1 MKKMKDSRTSSIVF
15 IDRSAGIY
23 LADPDHLAVMYFLQC
38 IFRNEYQYIFS
49 EGMEHQQLHE
59 AVSFRFCISVSAVV
73 SEYIYHCM
81 LYMCDFHYVR
91 TDGCICNICYEI
103 QDEKTADE
111 HGSYPES
118 VSWYAGNDCSLL
130 HTEIF

>member
-1 MKKMKDSRTSSIVF
+1 MKKMKDSRTSSIVLHNLLIAVLAF
-15 IDRSAGIY
+15 IWLIPIIW
-23 LADPDHLAVMYFLQC
+23 LLC
-38 IFRNEYQYIFS
+38 TEYQYIFS

-73 SEYIYHCM
+73 SEYIYHCV

-118 VSWYAGNDCSLL
+118 VSWYAGNDSSLF
-130 HTEIF
+130 HTELL